1 MTQEMNATQKA
12 ALFLMWKACQRETT
26 YYEALAAHCGL
37 PTQGNALSMATS
49 KLLTDVFEWCQRK
62 GLPPLTSLVVRK
74 SGTHAG
80 CHGLGFWKIID
91 GTDLLQR
98 CGLDVSDVPL
108 TDVERQAVGK
118 FLIVKT
124 WNYFA
129 DLRPM
134 TNIESA
140 GMRMPDIHSTLGS
153 NDGCGNFRPDP
164 SNDLKTI
171 FEILESIPGWSDL
184 DLHIRE
190 NLMRGQTVLSAE
202 IIHDRVTEIMLSAPA
217 SAAFAWTQVLKSK

>member
-129 DLRPM
+129 DLRPVDYFQRISDSAM
-134 TNIESA
+134 T
-140 GMRMPDIHSTLGS
+140 STLA
-153 NDGCGNFRPDP
+153 DRLDIDP
-164 SNDLKTI
+164 ELGAVI
-171 FEILESIPGWSDL
+171 AILEATPGWDDL
-184 DLHIRE
+184 DKDTKLK
-190 NLMRGQTVLSAE
+190 LVRGQTIMSAE
-202 IIHDRVTEIMLSAPA
+202 IIQDRVTEIMASLPS
-217 SAAFAWTQVLKSK
+217 SAAYAWTQVLKDR